1 VGIDE
6 FFRAIERVHQS
17 LLDLLRDR
25 QP

>member
-17 LLDLLRDR
+17 LRDLLKDR